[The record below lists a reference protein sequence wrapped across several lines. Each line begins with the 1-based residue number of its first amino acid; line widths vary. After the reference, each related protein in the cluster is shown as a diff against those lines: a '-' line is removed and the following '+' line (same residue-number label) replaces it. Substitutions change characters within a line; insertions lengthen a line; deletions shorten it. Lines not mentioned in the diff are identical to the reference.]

1 MRTTEVTDVFAEI
14 RKIVDVEVQVNQ
26 LSQLNRKLRTKIV
39 TSRENRHGVDVNSK
53 TIEDYDMIRSIKI
66 EDAEAIQRICNISL
80 GYSVSIETVMK
91 QIQKLS
97 EDVNHHYIYVYE
109 DEELQNVVGFV
120 HAEVYES
127 LYSYAGLNILGLA
140 VLPEFQG
147 KGIGKE
153 LMNYLE
159 LKAKDDSIPFIRLNS
174 ADHRVEAHK
183 FYENIGYVCDKT
195 QKRFIKRLD

>member
-1 MRTTEVTDVFAEI
+1 MI
-14 RKIVDVEVQVNQ
+14 RK
-26 LSQLNRKLRTKIV
+26 
-39 TSRENRHGVDVNSK
+39 
-53 TIEDYDMIRSIKI
+53 IKI
-66 EDAEAIQRICNISL
+66 EDAEAVQRLCNISL
-80 GYSVSIETVMK
+80 GYSVSIETVMR

-153 LMNYLE
+153 LMNHLE
-159 LKAKDDSIPFIRLNS
+159 LKAKDDSVSFVRLNS
-174 ADHRVEAHK
+174 ADYRVEAHK
-183 FYENIGYVCDKT
+183 FYESIGYVCDKT

>member
-1 MRTTEVTDVFAEI
+1 MRTTEVTDEFGEI

-26 LSQLNRKLRTKIV
+26 LSQLNRKWRTKIV
-39 TSRENRHGVDVNSK
+39 TSRENRYGVDVNSK

-153 LMNYLE
+153 LMHHLE
-159 LKAKDDSIPFIRLNS
+159 LNAKNDSVSFVRLNS
-174 ADHRVEAHK
+174 ADYRVEAHK
-183 FYENIGYVCDKT
+183 FYESIGYVCDKT
-195 QKRFIKRLD
+195 QKRFIKKLD

>member
-1 MRTTEVTDVFAEI
+1 MI
-14 RKIVDVEVQVNQ
+14 RKI
-26 LSQLNRKLRTKIV
+26 
-39 TSRENRHGVDVNSK
+39 
-53 TIEDYDMIRSIKI
+53 KI
-66 EDAEAIQRICNISL
+66 EEAEAVRRLCNISL
-80 GYSVSIETVMK
+80 GYSVSIETVMR

-109 DEELQNVVGFV
+109 DEELQTVVGFV

-147 KGIGKE
+147 KGIGRE
-153 LMNYLE
+153 LMHYLE
-159 LKAKDDSIPFIRLNS
+159 VNAKNDSVSFVRLNS
-174 ADHRVEAHK
+174 ADYRVEAHK
-183 FYENIGYVCDKT
+183 FYESIGYVCDKT

>member
-1 MRTTEVTDVFAEI
+1 
-14 RKIVDVEVQVNQ
+14 
-26 LSQLNRKLRTKIV
+26 
-39 TSRENRHGVDVNSK
+39 
-53 TIEDYDMIRSIKI
+53 MIRNIKI
-66 EDAEAIQRICNISL
+66 EDAEAIQRICNVSL
-80 GYSVSIETVMK
+80 GYSVSIEIVMR

-97 EDVNHHYIYVYE
+97 EDVNHHYVYVYE
-109 DEELQNVVGFV
+109 DEKLQKVVGFV

-153 LMNYLE
+153 LMRYLE
-159 LKAKDDSIPFIRLNS
+159 VNAKNDSVSFVRLNS
-174 ADHRVEAHK
+174 ADYRVEAHK
-183 FYENIGYVCDKT
+183 FYESIGYVCDKT

>member
-1 MRTTEVTDVFAEI
+1 MI
-14 RKIVDVEVQVNQ
+14 RK
-26 LSQLNRKLRTKIV
+26 
-39 TSRENRHGVDVNSK
+39 
-53 TIEDYDMIRSIKI
+53 IKI
-66 EDAEAIQRICNISL
+66 EDAESVQRLCNISL
-80 GYSVSIETVMK
+80 GYSVSVEIVMR

-109 DEELQNVVGFV
+109 DEELQTVVGFV

-153 LMNYLE
+153 LMHYLE
-159 LKAKDDSIPFIRLNS
+159 VNAKMDSVSFVRLNS
-174 ADHRVEAHK
+174 ADYRVEAHK
-183 FYENIGYVCDKT
+183 FYESIGYVCDKT
-195 QKRFIKRLD
+195 QKRFIKKLD

>member
-1 MRTTEVTDVFAEI
+1 M
-14 RKIVDVEVQVNQ
+14 
-26 LSQLNRKLRTKIV
+26 
-39 TSRENRHGVDVNSK
+39 TSRENRYGVDVNSK

-80 GYSVSIETVMK
+80 GYAVSIETVMK

-153 LMNYLE
+153 LMHYLE
-159 LKAKDDSIPFIRLNS
+159 VNAKNDSVSFVRLNS
-174 ADHRVEAHK
+174 ADYRVEAHK
-183 FYENIGYVCDKT
+183 FYESIGYVCDKT
-195 QKRFIKRLD
+195 QKRFIKKLD

>member
-1 MRTTEVTDVFAEI
+1 MI
-14 RKIVDVEVQVNQ
+14 RK
-26 LSQLNRKLRTKIV
+26 
-39 TSRENRHGVDVNSK
+39 
-53 TIEDYDMIRSIKI
+53 IKI
-66 EDAEAIQRICNISL
+66 EDAEAVQRLCNISL
-80 GYSVSIETVMK
+80 GYSVSIETVMR

-109 DEELQNVVGFV
+109 DEKLQKVVGFV

-147 KGIGKE
+147 KGIGRE
-153 LMNYLE
+153 LMHYLE
-159 LKAKDDSIPFIRLNS
+159 VNAKNDSVSFVRLNS
-174 ADHRVEAHK
+174 ADYRVEAHK

>member
-1 MRTTEVTDVFAEI
+1 MI
-14 RKIVDVEVQVNQ
+14 RK
-26 LSQLNRKLRTKIV
+26 L
-39 TSRENRHGVDVNSK
+39 K
-53 TIEDYDMIRSIKI
+53 T
-66 EDAEAIQRICNISL
+66 EDAEAIQRLCNISL
-80 GYSVSIETVMK
+80 GYSVSIEIVMR

-109 DEELQNVVGFV
+109 DKELQKVVGFV

-140 VLPEFQG
+140 VMPEFQG

-153 LMNYLE
+153 LMRYLE
-159 LKAKDDSIPFIRLNS
+159 VNAKNDSVSFVRLNS
-174 ADHRVEAHK
+174 ADYRVEAHK
-183 FYENIGYVCDKT
+183 FYESIGYVCDKT

>member
-1 MRTTEVTDVFAEI
+1 
-14 RKIVDVEVQVNQ
+14 
-26 LSQLNRKLRTKIV
+26 
-39 TSRENRHGVDVNSK
+39 
-53 TIEDYDMIRSIKI
+53 MIRNIKI

-80 GYSVSIETVMK
+80 GYLVSIEIVMR

-97 EDVNHHYIYVYE
+97 EGVNHHYIYVYE
-109 DEELQNVVGFV
+109 DEKLQKVVGFV

-153 LMNYLE
+153 LMNHLE
-159 LKAKDDSIPFIRLNS
+159 LKAKNDSVSFVRLNS
-174 ADHRVEAHK
+174 ADYRVEAHK
-183 FYENIGYVCDKT
+183 FYESIGYVCDKT

>member
-1 MRTTEVTDVFAEI
+1 
-14 RKIVDVEVQVNQ
+14 
-26 LSQLNRKLRTKIV
+26 
-39 TSRENRHGVDVNSK
+39 
-53 TIEDYDMIRSIKI
+53 MIRNIKI
-66 EDAEAIQRICNISL
+66 EDAETIQRICNISL
-80 GYSVSIETVMK
+80 GYSVSIETVMR

-109 DEELQNVVGFV
+109 DEKLQKVVGFV

-127 LYSYAGLNILGLA
+127 LYSYSGLNILGLA

-153 LMNYLE
+153 LMYYLE
-159 LKAKDDSIPFIRLNS
+159 VNAKNDSVLFVRLNS
-174 ADHRVEAHK
+174 ADYRVEAHK
-183 FYENIGYVCDKT
+183 FYESIGYVCDKT

>member
-1 MRTTEVTDVFAEI
+1 MI
-14 RKIVDVEVQVNQ
+14 RK
-26 LSQLNRKLRTKIV
+26 L
-39 TSRENRHGVDVNSK
+39 K
-53 TIEDYDMIRSIKI
+53 T
-66 EDAEAIQRICNISL
+66 EDAEAIQRLCNISL
-80 GYSVSIETVMK
+80 GYSVSIEIVMR

-109 DEELQNVVGFV
+109 DKELQKVVGFV

-153 LMNYLE
+153 LMHYLE
-159 LKAKDDSIPFIRLNS
+159 VNAKNDSVSFVRLNS
-174 ADHRVEAHK
+174 ADYRVEAHK
-183 FYENIGYVCDKT
+183 FYESIGYVCDKT

>member
-1 MRTTEVTDVFAEI
+1 MI
-14 RKIVDVEVQVNQ
+14 RK
-26 LSQLNRKLRTKIV
+26 
-39 TSRENRHGVDVNSK
+39 
-53 TIEDYDMIRSIKI
+53 IKI
-66 EDAEAIQRICNISL
+66 EDAESVQRLCNISL
-80 GYSVSIETVMK
+80 GYSVSVEIVMR

-109 DEELQNVVGFV
+109 DEELQKVVGFV

-153 LMNYLE
+153 LMHYLE
-159 LKAKDDSIPFIRLNS
+159 VNAKNDSVSCVRRNS
-174 ADHRVEAHK
+174 ADYRVESHK
-183 FYENIGYVCDKT
+183 FYESIGYVCDKT
-195 QKRFIKRLD
+195 QKRFIKKLDNL

>member
-1 MRTTEVTDVFAEI
+1 MI
-14 RKIVDVEVQVNQ
+14 RK
-26 LSQLNRKLRTKIV
+26 L
-39 TSRENRHGVDVNSK
+39 K
-53 TIEDYDMIRSIKI
+53 T
-66 EDAEAIQRICNISL
+66 EDAEAIQRLCNISL
-80 GYSVSIETVMK
+80 GYSVSIEIVMR

-109 DEELQNVVGFV
+109 DKELQKVVGFV

-127 LYSYAGLNILGLA
+127 LYSYAGLNVLGLA

-153 LMNYLE
+153 LMRHLE
-159 LKAKDDSIPFIRLNS
+159 VNAKNDSVSFVRLNS
-174 ADHRVEAHK
+174 ADYRVEAHK
-183 FYENIGYVCDKT
+183 FYESIGYVCDKT

>member
-1 MRTTEVTDVFAEI
+1 MKISCDVI
-14 RKIVDVEVQVNQ
+14 RDLLPLYVEDMLSNDSKNIVDE
-26 LSQLNRKLRTKIV
+26 
-39 TSRENRHGVDVNSK
+39 H
-53 TIEDYDMIRSIKI
+53 IEQCESCRDELK
-66 EDAEAIQRICNISL
+66 
-80 GYSVSIETVMK
+80 
-91 QIQKLS
+91 KLS

-109 DEELQNVVGFV
+109 DEELQTVVGFV

-127 LYSYAGLNILGLA
+127 LYSFAGLNILGLA

-159 LKAKDDSIPFIRLNS
+159 LNAKNNSIEFIRLNS
-174 ADHRVEAHK
+174 ADYRVEAHK

-195 QKRFIKRLD
+195 QKRFMKRLD

>member
-1 MRTTEVTDVFAEI
+1 
-14 RKIVDVEVQVNQ
+14 
-26 LSQLNRKLRTKIV
+26 
-39 TSRENRHGVDVNSK
+39 
-53 TIEDYDMIRSIKI
+53 MIRNIKI

-80 GYSVSIETVMK
+80 GYSVSIETVMR

-109 DEELQNVVGFV
+109 DEELQKVVGFV

-153 LMNYLE
+153 LMNHLE
-159 LKAKDDSIPFIRLNS
+159 LKAKDDSVTFIRLNS
-174 ADHRVEAHK
+174 ADYRVEAHK
-183 FYENIGYVCDKT
+183 FYESIGYVCDKT
-195 QKRFIKRLD
+195 QKRFIKKLD

>member
-1 MRTTEVTDVFAEI
+1 
-14 RKIVDVEVQVNQ
+14 
-26 LSQLNRKLRTKIV
+26 
-39 TSRENRHGVDVNSK
+39 
-53 TIEDYDMIRSIKI
+53 MIRNIKI

-80 GYSVSIETVMK
+80 GYSVSIETVMR

-109 DEELQNVVGFV
+109 DEKLQKVVGFV

-153 LMNYLE
+153 LMNHLE
-159 LKAKDDSIPFIRLNS
+159 LKAKDDSVTFIRLNS
-174 ADHRVEAHK
+174 ADYRVEAHK
-183 FYENIGYVCDKT
+183 FYESIGYVCDKT
-195 QKRFIKRLD
+195 QKRFIKKLD

>member
-1 MRTTEVTDVFAEI
+1 
-14 RKIVDVEVQVNQ
+14 
-26 LSQLNRKLRTKIV
+26 
-39 TSRENRHGVDVNSK
+39 
-53 TIEDYDMIRSIKI
+53 MIRNIKI

-80 GYSVSIETVMK
+80 GYSVSIETVMR

-109 DEELQNVVGFV
+109 DEELQKVVGFM

-153 LMNYLE
+153 LMNHLE
-159 LKAKDDSIPFIRLNS
+159 LKAKDNSVTFIRLNS
-174 ADHRVEAHK
+174 ADYRVEAHK
-183 FYENIGYVCDKT
+183 FYESIGYVCDKT
-195 QKRFIKRLD
+195 QKRFIKKLD

>member
-1 MRTTEVTDVFAEI
+1 
-14 RKIVDVEVQVNQ
+14 
-26 LSQLNRKLRTKIV
+26 
-39 TSRENRHGVDVNSK
+39 
-53 TIEDYDMIRSIKI
+53 MIRNIKI

-80 GYSVSIETVMK
+80 GYSVSVETVMR

-97 EDVNHHYIYVYE
+97 EDVNHHYVYVYE
-109 DEELQNVVGFV
+109 DEELQTVVGFV

-147 KGIGKE
+147 KGIGRE
-153 LMNYLE
+153 LMHHLE
-159 LKAKDDSIPFIRLNS
+159 LKAKDDSVLFVRLNS
-174 ADHRVEAHK
+174 ADYRVEAHK

-195 QKRFIKRLD
+195 QKRFMKKLG

>member
-1 MRTTEVTDVFAEI
+1 
-14 RKIVDVEVQVNQ
+14 
-26 LSQLNRKLRTKIV
+26 
-39 TSRENRHGVDVNSK
+39 
-53 TIEDYDMIRSIKI
+53 MIRNIKI
-66 EDAEAIQRICNISL
+66 EDAESIQRICEVSL
-80 GYSVSIETVMK
+80 GYSVSIEIVMR

-109 DEELQNVVGFV
+109 DEELQKVVGFV

-153 LMNYLE
+153 LMNHLE
-159 LKAKDDSIPFIRLNS
+159 LKAKDDSVTFIRLNS
-174 ADHRVEAHK
+174 ADYRVEAHK
-183 FYENIGYVCDKT
+183 FYESIGYVCDKT
-195 QKRFIKRLD
+195 QKRFIKKLD